1 MGAASDLLTNYQ
13 HVIADLRLVAGNNG
27 VFNVTVNGALIYSK
41 AQIGRHAEPGE
52 VLELFTDLIGS
63 DVPRYGEE

>member
-1 MGAASDLLTNYQ
+1 MDAGSDLLTSYQ
-13 HVIADLRLVAGNNG
+13 QVIADLRLVAENNG

>member
-13 HVIADLRLVAGNNG
+13 HVITGLRLVTGDKG
-27 VFNVTVNGALIYSK
+27 VFDVAVDGDLIYSK
-41 AQIGRHAEPGE
+41 AQTGRHVEPGE
-52 VLELFTDLIGS
+52 VLELFTDLMGS

>member
-1 MGAASDLLTNYQ
+1 MGAGSDLLTSYQ
-13 HVIADLRLVAGNNG
+13 HVITSLRLVTSDNG
-27 VFNVTVNGALIYSK
+27 VFNVAVDGDLIYSK

-52 VLELFTDLIGS
+52 VLELFTDLMGS

>member
-1 MGAASDLLTNYQ
+1 MGAGSDLLTSYQ
-13 HVIADLRLVAGNNG
+13 QVIADLRLVAENNG

>member
-13 HVIADLRLVAGNNG
+13 HVIADLRLVTGDNG
-27 VFNVTVNGALIYSK
+27 VFNVTVDEHLIYSK
-41 AQIGRHAEPGE
+41 AQTGRHAEPGE
-52 VLELFTDLIGS
+52 VLDLFTDLMGS